1 MRPMLQILLILA
13 ASAWGADTAPSR
25 LPPDYAAK
33 VTALEQARRDHP
45 QDTAVLDSLAGSY
58 AMGGQYGKAIE
69 AAEALRALQPGEPA
83 PLLRLARL
91 HAWNRNG
98 RASIR
103 YYEAYLKLRP
113 SDRTATIELI
123 RQRRYR

>member
-13 ASAWGADTAPSR
+13 ASARAADTPPR
-25 LPPDYAAK
+25 LPPDHAAK
-33 VTALEQARRDHP
+33 VAALEQAHRDHP

-58 AMGGQYGKAIE
+58 AMSGEYGKAIE
-69 AAEALRALQPGEPA
+69 VAEALRALQPGEPA

-91 HAWNRNG
+91 NAWNRNG
-98 RASIR
+98 RAAIR

-113 SDRTATIELI
+113 GDRTATIE
-123 RQRRYR
+123 